1 MIHGYTSLNHPMSQ
15 IEAAEE
21 FCESIC
27 AFVQDEWDDTYDGE
41 GDPPDVEEIHAL
53 NVLDC
58 LAKLGLRFEVGSG
71 DGDKVGLDGY
81 FSFKFRGR
89 PIDRV
94 LHGLARQVAEE
105 LQENLLPEL
114 SFELVVEIVTIH
126 GCLLDNFIF
135 VPDDDAVT
143 SKAYMT
149 LLNAPSSIL
158 FDEEKPS

>member
-1 MIHGYTSLNHPMSQ
+1 MIHSYTSLNHPLSQ

-21 FCESIC
+21 FCDSIC
-27 AFVQDEWDDTYDGE
+27 AYVQDEWED
-41 GDPPDVEEIHAL
+41 GDPPDVEELHAL
-53 NVLDC
+53 SVLDC
-58 LAKLGLRFEVGSG
+58 LAKLGLRFEVGSNSE
-71 DGDKVGLDGY
+71 DDVGLDGY

-94 LHGLARQVAEE
+94 LHGLAMQVAEE

-114 SFELVVEIVTIH
+114 PVGLVLEIVTIH

-149 LLNAPSSIL
+149 LLNAPSSAL
-158 FDEEKPS
+158 FDGEKPS